1 MTVVA
6 LVPVT
11 GRTGQFGDIV
21 AADFGITLLEP
32 VLRNLLASGCID
44 LVGVVVPSSEV
55 DAIGEAINEIT
66 EFAGK
71 SIRVIGVEKSAFE
84 SVNSIVASALPAITS
99 ATSATSVVLVHTP
112 RHAFAPP
119 ELIRRVVEEI
129 AAGAPSVVP
138 VLPCTDTV
146 KELDE
151 SGVIINTPDRATLRV
166 IQSPIGFAADLWS
179 EGRPAWDRLPPG
191 TRTIQGHPAARAIHT
206 SFDLAFAKD
215 SAEEA

>member
-11 GRTGQFGDIV
+11 GRTGQFGDTF
-21 AADFGITLLEP
+21 AADFGITLLGP
-32 VLRNLLASGCID
+32 ALRNLLASGCID

-55 DAIGEAINEIT
+55 DAIGEAINAIT
-66 EFAGK
+66 EE

-84 SVNSIVASALPAITS
+84 SVNSIVASALPVITS
-99 ATSATSVVLVHTP
+99 ATSVTSVVLVHAP

-119 ELIRRVVEEI
+119 ELIRRVVEET

-151 SGVIINTPDRATLRV
+151 SGVIIDTPDRATLRV

-179 EGRPAWDRLPPG
+179 GGRPTWDRLPPG
-191 TRTIQGHPAARAIHT
+191 TRTIPVHPAARAIRT

-215 SAEEA
+215 SAQ